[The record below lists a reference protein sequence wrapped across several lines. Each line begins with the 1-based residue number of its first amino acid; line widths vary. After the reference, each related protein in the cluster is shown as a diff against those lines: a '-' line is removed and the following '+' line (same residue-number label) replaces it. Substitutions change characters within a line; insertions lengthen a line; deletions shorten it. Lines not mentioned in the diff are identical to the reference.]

1 MARKVEIDV
10 RILIFAVA
18 LIIITSVGSA
28 FAAYLMITKNI
39 PGVTTEPGVYVHKR
53 EIGPTYELGNFIV
66 NLSSPNGLQSRFV
79 RTEIVLEL
87 DNSKNLEAEI
97 QRREPQIRD
106 RIISILRSRS
116 IDQLSSPDSL
126 NTLKLDIVTQ
136 INNMLISGTVM
147 DAYFVDLV
155 IQ

>member
-1 MARKVEIDV
+1 M
-10 RILIFAVA
+10 
-18 LIIITSVGSA
+18 
-28 FAAYLMITKNI
+28 
-39 PGVTTEPGVYVHKR
+39 
-53 EIGPTYELGNFIV
+53 
-66 NLSSPNGLQSRFV
+66 QSRFV

-106 RIISILRSRS
+106 RIISILRSS
-116 IDQLSSPDSL
+116 VDQLSSPDSL